1 MAEPAKSGSFS
12 KRFSLFSE
20 IFSSSSFDE
29 DVRASVVG
37 RIVQQTSPAQS
48 PVPSRSGST
57 QISVPALEPVRSTT
71 SSAEHEAEEEGALW
85 FETARNGVSWGQIV
99 VLTYVALGIAAGF
112 IFWSQNSFSLIDS
125 IFMTVSAITGSSL
138 STVLLQ
144 DSSFPSLIVINVLA
158 FISSPT
164 WSDLIFIVI
173 WSVRILFL
181 FGSALHDFFEHT
193 LL

>member
-1 MAEPAKSGSFS
+1 MAQPAKSGSFS
-12 KRFSLFSE
+12 KRFSLFSD
-20 IFSSSSFDE
+20 IFSSSNDE

-37 RIVQQTSPAQS
+37 RIVQQASPVQS

-71 SSAEHEAEEEGALW
+71 SSAEHEEEGALW
-85 FETARNGVSWGQIV
+85 FETARNGVSWGQVV
-99 VLTYVALGIAAGF
+99 VLSYVALGIAGGF
-112 IFWSQNSFSLIDS
+112 IFWSKNSFSLVDS

-181 FGSALHDFFEHT
+181 FVFSLHHFFQHT

>member
-1 MAEPAKSGSFS
+1 MAQPAKSGSFS
-12 KRFSLFSE
+12 KRFSLFSD
-20 IFSSSSFDE
+20 IFSSSNDE

-37 RIVQQTSPAQS
+37 RIVQQASPVQS

-71 SSAEHEAEEEGALW
+71 SSAEHEEEGALW
-85 FETARNGVSWGQIV
+85 FETARNGVSWGQVV
-99 VLTYVALGIAAGF
+99 VLSYVALGIAGGF
-112 IFWSQNSFSLIDS
+112 IFWSKNSFSLVDS

-138 STVLLQ
+138 SRVLLQ

-164 WSDLIFIVI
+164 WSDLMFIVI

-181 FGSALHDFFEHT
+181 FVFSLHHFFQHI

>member
-1 MAEPAKSGSFS
+1 MKPRNSLS

-20 IFSSSSFDE
+20 IFSSANDE

-37 RIVQQTSPAQS
+37 RIVQQTSPVQS

-57 QISVPALEPVRSTT
+57 QISVPALEPVRST

-85 FETARNGVSWGQIV
+85 FETARNGVSWGQVV
-99 VLTYVALGIAAGF
+99 VLSYVALGIAGGF
-112 IFWSQNSFSLIDS
+112 IFWSQNSFSLVDS

-144 DSSFPSLIVINVLA
+144 DSSFPALIVINILA

-164 WSDLIFIVI
+164 WSDMIFIVI
-173 WSVRILFL
+173 W
-181 FGSALHDFFEHT
+181 
-193 LL
+193 